1 MGNKSIIDGIYKN
14 NISNIIDII
23 MITCTFISLKRLI
36 FWSIQLKNQTHEDS
50 KFALNKSHAG
60 NLNDYHG

>member
-36 FWSIQLKNQTHEDS
+36 FWSIQLKNKLMRTAILH
-50 KFALNKSHAG
+50 
-60 NLNDYHG
+60 